1 MIKVI
6 TFGTFDLFHIG
17 HLKMLERAK
26 AKGDFLIVG
35 ISSDELNWNKKGK
48 NPIFSCKERVE
59 IISSLKC
66 VDEVFIE
73 EIIDK
78 EEYCMKYKADLFIIG
93 DDWKNKPCGKK
104 NKTFDE
110 QLKSICKVE
119 YIPRTPSISTTEL
132 IERIKYD

>member
-1 MIKVI
+1 
-6 TFGTFDLFHIG
+6 
-17 HLKMLERAK
+17 
-26 AKGDFLIVG
+26 
-35 ISSDELNWNKKGK
+35 
-48 NPIFSCKERVE
+48 
-59 IISSLKC
+59 
-66 VDEVFIE
+66 
-73 EIIDK
+73 
-78 EEYCMKYKADLFIIG
+78 MKYKADLFIIG